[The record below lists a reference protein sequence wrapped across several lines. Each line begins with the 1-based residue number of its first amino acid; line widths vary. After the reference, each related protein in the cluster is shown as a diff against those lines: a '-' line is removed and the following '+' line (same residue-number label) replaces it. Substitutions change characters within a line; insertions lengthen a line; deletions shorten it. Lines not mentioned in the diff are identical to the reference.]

1 MYSPLFIKN
10 SYLLIPLSSSWA
22 VTTAVILFVVED
34 VDIFI
39 DKVISLALNI
49 AYKVISVSPTVN
61 SVNTSFE
68 SLSVFHPAK
77 S

>member
-10 SYLLIPLSSSWA
+10 SYLLISLSSSWA

-39 DKVISLALNI
+39 DKVIS
-49 AYKVISVSPTVN
+49 VSPTVS
-61 SVNTSFE
+61 SVNASVALE
-68 SLSVFHPAK
+68 SVFHPAK

>member
-1 MYSPLFIKN
+1 MS
-10 SYLLIPLSSSWA
+10 SYY
-22 VTTAVILFVVED
+22 AVILFLVED

-49 AYKVISVSPTVN
+49 AYKVISVSPTVS
-61 SVNTSFE
+61 SVNASVALE
-68 SLSVFHPAK
+68 SVFHPAK